1 MAKNIILLSD
11 GTGNS
16 SAKLFKT
23 NVWRLFEALD
33 VSDPTI
39 QLAFYD
45 NGVGTSS
52 FKPLAIVGG
61 VFGVG
66 LKRNVI
72 DIYSFLCRNYQEGD
86 RIYGFGFSR
95 GSFTMRVVA
104 GLVAREGLVPWTNN
118 EAKLARD
125 ARAAYRRFRS
135 RFRTSFGVEVP
146 FRWLRDLFLP
156 KPPLPRHRPCI
167 HFLGLWDTVDAYGG
181 PIEEITRAID
191 YWLWPLSM
199 PDRIMSNKIRRACH
213 ALALDDERRAFWPV
227 LWDED
232 LVGCDGNPGPM
243 NEGWS
248 PPADSEIPPEVAR
261 PLHAID
267 LQRLSQV
274 WFVGMHSDVGGG
286 YPQNG
291 LSYVTLDWMMSRA
304 IVYGLRLKPS
314 AIAEL
319 RSYANQNDKLNDS
332 RHGLAGYYR
341 YQPRK
346 VAALYAAGPEKPDIF
361 HDLRYLWRTLK
372 NLGAHDPQSDIDNGL
387 YADSAYSPL
396 IHESV
401 FQHIN
406 AGMDG
411 YSPIVI
417 PAKYGVTT
425 RMGEVVY
432 GRYES
437 SSQAEARAR
446 RQERVWN
453 WVWGRRVVYF
463 TTVAVLLALAA
474 TPLLLLKWPGH
485 GDASLAAP
493 LIPVIDLLAR
503 FLPSFASYW
512 IDAFKEAPTW
522 LLLAGASLGALLFLG
537 GRLERRIHDMMRPLW
552 RKNLVT
558 APHSVPPDPLP
569 SDLLYEIRSTMIYRG
584 FFYALTHWVLP
595 AFCLFAI
602 VYGLAVGT
610 SRILFALADST
621 GLICRATDKASLT
634 SVVGKAS
641 PFDFATNELCHATG
655 LSVIKDATYRLTLA
669 ITDNWEDGHRFNEP
683 APDKATGILT
693 DPNGFGQ
700 NQALPGMLIGIPLRR
715 LIAANWFQTV
725 VRVGRWGLDEQA
737 LQFGRRSIGPNN
749 EPSYAADFKP
759 KSDGEV
765 FLFVNDSVIGI
776 PGLTNLFY
784 RTNNKGSARVTIERI
799 SP

>member
-1 MAKNIILLSD
+1 MSKNIVLLSD

-33 VSDPTI
+33 LSDPTI
-39 QLAFYD
+39 QIAFYN

-52 FKPLAIVGG
+52 FKPLAIAGG

-104 GLVAREGLVPWTNN
+104 GLVAHEGLVPWTYS
-118 EAKLARD
+118 EARLARD
-125 ARAAYRRFRS
+125 ARAAYRRFRR
-135 RFRTSFGVEVP
+135 RFHTSFRVEVP

-156 KPPLPRHRPCI
+156 YAPLPSHRPCI
-167 HFLGLWDTVDAYGG
+167 HFFGLWDTVAAYGG
-181 PIEEITRAID
+181 PIQEITRAID

-199 PDRIMSNKIRRACH
+199 PDQIMSHKIRRACH
-213 ALALDDERRAFWPV
+213 ALALDDERRAFWPMI
-227 LWDED
+227 WNED
-232 LVGCDGNPGPM
+232 LVDRDGNPRPM
-243 NEGWS
+243 NEDWS
-248 PPADSEIPPEVAR
+248 PPADAEIPPEVAR
-261 PLHAID
+261 PLPAID
-267 LQRLSQV
+267 QQRLSQV
-274 WFVGMHSDVGGG
+274 WFIGMHCDVGGG

-304 IVYGLRLKPS
+304 IVYGLRLRAS
-314 AIAEL
+314 AVTEL
-319 RSYANQNDKLNDS
+319 RGFANQSDKLNNS

-346 VAALYAAGPEKPDIF
+346 IATLYAAEPNKPDIF
-361 HDLRYLWRTLK
+361 HDLWYLWRTLT

-387 YADSAYSPL
+387 YADSIYSPL

-401 FQHIN
+401 FQRIIT
-406 AGMDG
+406 GVDG

-417 PAKYGVTT
+417 PAKYRATT
-425 RMGEVVY
+425 GMGEVLCDH
-432 GRYES
+432 YES

-463 TTVAVLLALAA
+463 ATVLVSLSLAA
-474 TPLLLLKWPGH
+474 TPLWLLKWPGH

-493 LIPVIDLLAR
+493 LIPVIDLIGR

-512 IDAFKEAPTW
+512 INAFKEAPTW

-537 GRLERRIHDMMRPLW
+537 ARLERRIDDVMRPLW
-552 RKNLVT
+552 HNNLV
-558 APHSVPPDPLP
+558 ALPHAVHPDPLP
-569 SDLLYEIRSTMIYRG
+569 NDSLYKIRSTLVYRG

-595 AFCLFAI
+595 AVFLLAI
-602 VYGLAVGT
+602 VFGSAVGA

-621 GLICRATDKASLT
+621 GFICRTTDQASVT
-634 SVVGKAS
+634 SVVGTAR
-641 PFDFATNELCHATG
+641 PFNFTTNELCYATA
-655 LSVIKDATYRLTLA
+655 LSVSKDATYQLTLD
-669 ITDNWEDGHRFNEP
+669 ITDSWEDGHRFNEP
-683 APDKATGILT
+683 APDKATGIFA

-700 NQALPGMLIGIPLRR
+700 NRAGPWMFIGVPLRR
-715 LIAANWFQTV
+715 LIAANWFQLV
-725 VRVGRWGLDEQA
+725 ARVGRWGLDEQA
-737 LQFGRRSIGPNN
+737 LQFGPPTIGPSNR
-749 EPSYAADFKP
+749 PSYVADFKP

-765 FLFVNDSVIGI
+765 FLFVNDFVIGI

-784 RTNNKGSARVTIERI
+784 TNNKGGARIKIERT